1 MFYKLN
7 YFKKS
12 SEGIYATDFEN
23 HIKTDSI
30 NLNLVCS
37 LSELLSFGNSIV
49 FIKDPY
55 YAIVTMNN
63 GEKYYIGL
71 NQYEEL
77 SLLLENHDS
86 ANLPISNNEF
96 REILSKYFDRFKQ
109 TEQ

>member
-1 MFYKLN
+1 
-7 YFKKS
+7 
-12 SEGIYATDFEN
+12 
-23 HIKTDSI
+23 
-30 NLNLVCS
+30 
-37 LSELLSFGNSIV
+37 
-49 FIKDPY
+49 
-55 YAIVTMNN
+55 MNN

-96 REILSKYFDRFKQ
+96 REILSTYFDRFKQ